1 MAAAP
6 VTTTAENTKT
16 NVVPPAVVE
25 LPPVTHSQPV
35 DIRHGQLP
43 HPHIEIGDRAEQ
55 ELEEEDYLTSAS
67 VTESTTTTD
76 AVPSHVRKRTL
87 DEVDGE
93 DGLEYADD
101 AYASEDADA
110 VSSNGAD
117 DYGDA
122 VYLQDAVPLSEK
134 HTTITPPFANVQL
147 SVNTATPTTVA
158 NLTPTKKRRTSG
170 SYSPAV
176 SPARVRKR
184 SSEELEADDLEYES
198 PSEQREA
205 SVVATKRVRT
215 SPEPV
220 NGEKP
225 PAVILRVP
233 PHLS

>member
-1 MAAAP
+1 MAPAP
-6 VTTTAENTKT
+6 TAAENADA
-16 NVVPPAVVE
+16 NVAPPTTVE
-25 LPPVTHSQPV
+25 SPPITHPQPV
-35 DIRHGQLP
+35 EIRHGHLP
-43 HPHIEIGDRAEQ
+43 RIEIKDGAEQ
-55 ELEEEDYLTSAS
+55 ELEEEDSLTSAS

-76 AVPSHVRKRTL
+76 AVPSHVRKRAL
-87 DEVDGE
+87 DEVDGDE
-93 DGLEYADD
+93 GLEYADD

-110 VSSNGAD
+110 VSSNGAE

-122 VYLQDAVPLSEK
+122 GYLQDAASLHEK
-134 HTTITPPFANVQL
+134 HTTITPPIAKVQL
-147 SVNTATPTTVA
+147 SVTTGTPTAAVT
-158 NLTPTKKRRTSG
+158 LTPTKKRRTSG
-170 SYSPAV
+170 TY

-198 PSEQREA
+198 PCEQREA
-205 SVVATKRVRT
+205 SLVTSKRVRT

>member
-1 MAAAP
+1 MAPAPTAA
-6 VTTTAENTKT
+6 TAEDANTNIT
-16 NVVPPAVVE
+16 PPTAVE
-25 LPPVTHSQPV
+25 SPPVTHSQPV

-43 HPHIEIGDRAEQ
+43 RIEIKDGTEQ

-76 AVPSHVRKRTL
+76 VVPSHVRKRTL
-87 DEVDGE
+87 DEVDG
-93 DGLEYADD
+93 DQGLEYADD
-101 AYASEDADA
+101 ACASEDADV
-110 VSSNGAD
+110 VSSNGAE

-122 VYLQDAVPLSEK
+122 VDLQDAASLHEK
-134 HTTITPPFANVQL
+134 HTTITPPIAKVQL
-147 SVNTATPTTVA
+147 SVTTGTPTTAVT
-158 NLTPTKKRRTSG
+158 LTPTKKRRTSG
-170 SYSPAV
+170 TYSPAV

-198 PSEQREA
+198 PCEQRETCL
-205 SVVATKRVRT
+205 ATSKRIRT

-233 PHLS
+233 PHLI